1 MKTPQVK
8 PDWKTGIYIGNGNI
22 AKGIETMTR
31 KEIERK
37 LRALQID
44 IAGDSTNSDFLAMC
58 ERLDEL
64 DEMLQ
69 DLGDK

>member
-1 MKTPQVK
+1 
-8 PDWKTGIYIGNGNI
+8 
-22 AKGIETMTR
+22 MTR

-37 LRALQID
+37 ILALRID

-64 DEMLQ
+64 DEMLL
-69 DLGDK
+69 DLEDK

>member
-1 MKTPQVK
+1 
-8 PDWKTGIYIGNGNI
+8 
-22 AKGIETMTR
+22 MTR

-37 LRALQID
+37 ILALRID
-44 IAGDSTNSDFLAMC
+44 IAGYSTNEEFLAMC

>member
-1 MKTPQVK
+1 
-8 PDWKTGIYIGNGNI
+8 
-22 AKGIETMTR
+22 MTR

-37 LRALQID
+37 ILALRID

-58 ERLDEL
+58 ERFDEL
-64 DEMLQ
+64 DEMLK